1 MPLLLAPFLPLNDQ
15 PSHPPP
21 FTPAQ
26 GQCPFHRE
34 PPTPNPPSRLAASL
48 SPSQPSQRASAPA
61 PQSALLASPAPPI
74 VALPQSAL
82 APPRP
87 SPPQHPPVP
96 GSGGARSRR
105 VGIRT
110 PGPPRLRRV
119 AEPGPVVSAASRL
132 SRSPPRPRPP
142 AGPPAAPRCRSE
154 KDAPRV
160 RAAAPAAASLQHRL
174 TAASAPVSA
183 PRTRALDHAALTD
196 ELRSQC
202 ESAEAA
208 SPAAPQAHAPRG
220 TQASQPPGLRVLPRF
235 SRSLTLAPGPPT
247 RQTPNPTPVTS
258 GNPGALAS
266 RPGIPHPPARGP
278 RWQRPGLGR
287 AEGEAVG
294 PDLGARRSRSC
305 LGGPGRSALCWQLLG
320 AGPGCPEPRDAGCW
334 GHFPALAWLPSPTA
348 QRPPDR
354 P

>member
-1 MPLLLAPFLPLNDQ
+1 MPLPQGASDPQPPKPF
-15 PSHPPP
+15 
-21 FTPAQ
+21 
-26 GQCPFHRE
+26 
-34 PPTPNPPSRLAASL
+34 SRLAVTQPAL
-48 SPSQPSQRASAPA
+48 SARQRPR
-61 PQSALLASPAPPI
+61 PPI
-74 VALPQSAL
+74 RPSCLPRPSNRCPPPIGSRP
-82 APPRP
+82 PPRP

-142 AGPPAAPRCRSE
+142 AGPPAPPRCRSE

-202 ESAEAA
+202 EGAEAA

-247 RQTPNPTPVTS
+247 RQTPPPTQP
-258 GNPGALAS
+258 
-266 RPGIPHPPARGP
+266 
-278 RWQRPGLGR
+278 Q
-287 AEGEAVG
+287 
-294 PDLGARRSRSC
+294 
-305 LGGPGRSALCWQLLG
+305 
-320 AGPGCPEPRDAGCW
+320 
-334 GHFPALAWLPSPTA
+334 
-348 QRPPDR
+348 
-354 P
+354 

>member
-1 MPLLLAPFLPLNDQ
+1 M
-15 PSHPPP
+15 
-21 FTPAQ
+21 
-26 GQCPFHRE
+26 
-34 PPTPNPPSRLAASL
+34 
-48 SPSQPSQRASAPA
+48 
-61 PQSALLASPAPPI
+61 
-74 VALPQSAL
+74 
-82 APPRP
+82 
-87 SPPQHPPVP
+87 
-96 GSGGARSRR
+96 
-105 VGIRT
+105 GIRT

-142 AGPPAAPRCRSE
+142 AGPPAPPRCRSE

-202 ESAEAA
+202 EGAEAA

-247 RQTPNPTPVTS
+247 RQTPQPNPSDFS

-266 RPGIPHPPARGP
+266 RPGIPHPLPRGP

-305 LGGPGRSALCWQLLG
+305 AGARAAAPSAGNALERARAARSLGTRAAGGPFQPLPGFRLPLPKGPLTSPRTEEGSFLGKGQRRGGGGKGRDGGGVDLG
-320 AGPGCPEPRDAGCW
+320 ARGFPTLPHGNPRV
-334 GHFPALAWLPSPTA
+334 
-348 QRPPDR
+348 
-354 P
+354 